1 MWANQMID
9 YSIWSGIISRAKKCT
24 NTRMNTHMSTTH
36 EYDHMREHTRAPRSL
51 PLCKLQQPRVSHA
64 GPPAALDSPWP
75 WPAPSRIPRSS
86 PPRASSLSGPS
97 RYPQG
102 MISYVT
108 NISQPKQWCLG
119 MSSLSAPCHPPLDCL
134 VSQGFSLRCPPPSL
148 HLSSLPSFSR
158 LLSLA
163 TPSTG
168 EPSLHSFSALQGTE

>member
-51 PLCKLQQPRVSHA
+51 PLCKLQRPRESHA

-134 VSQGFSLRCPPPSL
+134 VSQGFSLRCPLPSL